1 MQPPVA
7 YNAPHRAADTGQRER
22 ARLPGKTMEYR
33 TRRMKLILKLIA
45 GIVLGTLL
53 GLYAPEWITRILIT
67 VKALFGELLFFTIP
81 LLILFFISSGIAAL
95 PGQSGRLLGRSLG
108 LAYVSTL
115 LAGSLAFLVAA
126 LVVPALT
133 RSTAAFDAGQASALL
148 PYVSVTVPPV
158 FNVMTA
164 LLLAFVF
171 GLGIAATG
179 ASSLRTLS
187 DQGRDVIQWVLLR
200 AIIPMLPLYI
210 AGVFAEMAAAGTVFV
225 TLRSFAIVLLMAV
238 LLHWVWIVMLF
249 VIAGMRVRR
258 SPLLLIRTML
268 PAYLTAL
275 GTMSSAATIPV
286 SLQCSKNNGVSE
298 DVANFTVPLFATVHL
313 SGSTITI
320 VSCAVAVISM
330 QSGLDIPPLS
340 VMVPFILT
348 LGVVMLAA
356 PGVPGGAVM
365 SAVGLLGSMLGFG
378 ESALALMIALY
389 LAQDSFGTACNVT
402 GDGALA
408 LILDQPPHA

>member
-1 MQPPVA
+1 
-7 YNAPHRAADTGQRER
+7 
-22 ARLPGKTMEYR
+22 
-33 TRRMKLILKLIA
+33 MKLIIKLIA
-45 GIVLGTLL
+45 GITLGILL
-53 GLYAPEWITRILIT
+53 GLFAPDWITRILIT
-67 VKALFGELLFFTIP
+67 VKALFAELLFFTIP
-81 LLILFFISSGIAAL
+81 LLILFFITSGIAAL
-95 PGQSGRLLGRSLG
+95 PQKSGQLLGRSLG

-126 LVVPALT
+126 LIVPALT
-133 RSTAAFDAGQASALL
+133 SPTEALDAGQAAVLL

-164 LLLAFVF
+164 LMMAFIF

-179 ASSLRTLS
+179 AQALQTIS
-187 DQGRDVIQWVLLR
+187 DQGRDIIQSLLIK
-200 AIIPMLPLYI
+200 AIIPMLPVYI

-225 TLRSFAIVLLMAV
+225 TLRSFAIVLAMALV
-238 LLHWVWIVMLF
+238 LHWVWITLLF
-249 VIAGMRVRR
+249 VLAGMRTGH
-258 SPLLLIRTML
+258 SPLTLMRNML
-268 PAYLTAL
+268 PAYFTAL

-330 QSGLDIPPLS
+330 QSNLDIPPISL
-340 VMVPFILT
+340 MLPFILT

-402 GDGALA
+402 CDGALA
-408 LILDQPPHA
+408 LLLDEQIKQS

>member
-1 MQPPVA
+1 
-7 YNAPHRAADTGQRER
+7 
-22 ARLPGKTMEYR
+22 
-33 TRRMKLILKLIA
+33 MKLIIKLIA
-45 GIVLGTLL
+45 GIALGIVLGMF
-53 GLYAPEWITRILIT
+53 APEWITRILIT
-67 VKALFGELLFFTIP
+67 VKALFAELLFFTIP
-81 LLILFFISSGIAAL
+81 LLILFFITSGIAAL
-95 PGQSGRLLGRSLG
+95 PSRSGQLLGRSLG
-108 LAYVSTL
+108 LAYTSTL

-126 LVVPALT
+126 WVVPALT
-133 RSTAAFDAGQASALL
+133 SPATAPEAGDAQVLL

-179 ASSLRTLS
+179 AASLRQAS
-187 DQGRDVIQWVLLR
+187 DQGRDVIQWLLVK
-200 AIIPMLPLYI
+200 AIIPMLPVYI

-225 TLRSFAIVLLMAV
+225 TLRSFAIVLAMAV
-238 LLHWVWIVMLF
+238 LLHWIWITLLF
-249 VIAGMRVRR
+249 VLAGMRAGR
-258 SPLLLIRTML
+258 SPVTLIRNML
-268 PAYLTAL
+268 PAYFTAL

-286 SLQCSKNNGVSE
+286 SLQCSKQNGVSE
-298 DVANFTVPLFATVHL
+298 NVANFTVPLFATVHL

-330 QSGLDIPPLS
+330 QSDLAIPPMSL
-340 VMVPFILT
+340 MLPFILT

-402 GDGALA
+402 CDGALA
-408 LILDQPPHA
+408 LLLDEQISHAGR

>member
-1 MQPPVA
+1 
-7 YNAPHRAADTGQRER
+7 
-22 ARLPGKTMEYR
+22 
-33 TRRMKLILKLIA
+33 MKLILKLMA
-45 GIVLGTLL
+45 GIVAGILL
-53 GLYAPEWITRILIT
+53 GLLAPEWLTRVLIT
-67 VKALFGELLFFTIP
+67 IKALFGELLFFTIP

-95 PGQSGRLLGRSLG
+95 PGKSTQLLGRSIA
-108 LAYVSTL
+108 LAYTSTI
-115 LAGSLAFLVAA
+115 LAGALAFTVAA
-126 LVVPALT
+126 IIVPALT
-133 RSTAAFDAGQASALL
+133 PAASVLDAGQAQVLL

-171 GLGIAATG
+171 GLGIAATN
-179 ASSLRTLS
+179 AARLREVS
-187 DQGRDVIQWVLLR
+187 DQGRDVIQWLLLKV
-200 AIIPMLPLYI
+200 IIPFLPVYI

-238 LLHWVWIVMLF
+238 LLHWLWIGLLF
-249 VIAGMRVRR
+249 VAAGIRTQR
-258 SPLLLIRTML
+258 SPLALMRNMV

-286 SLQCSKNNGVSE
+286 ALQCSKNNGVSE

-313 SGSTITI
+313 SGSAITI

-330 QSGLDIPPLS
+330 QSALQIPPLS
-340 VMVPFILT
+340 LILPFLLT

-408 LILDQPPHA
+408 LLLDQHFRPQT